1 MRCGWKT
8 TWALVLGVLL
18 PAWGMVPPFPL
29 LASGGGVAEA
39 ASGQEF
45 PGGEARE
52 ALEARLATVRD
63 NLNRLDANE
72 AGETS
77 LAAAGVTEELLDRI
91 FASEDQGALE
101 NFQAAMEPFETSYR
115 FVLSARLQAERILML
130 LTGEE
135 SEDPLLT
142 GVPPLGGDPAFDQA
156 QARWLLDRVGALA
169 TEVRQELASGTGG
182 KASDPA
188 LFRKLYRLKFAQAHQ
203 ETLQKALE
211 WGRTR
216 PEGLVGGNAEALR
229 TRESAVAERQRQLK
243 DAVNA
248 LLAPTPEPTAT
259 PTPEPTATPTPEPT
273 ATPTPELTATPT
285 PEPTATPTPE
295 PTATPTPE
303 PTATPTPEPTATP
316 TPEPTATPTPEPTAT
331 PTPEPTATPTPEPTA
346 TPTPDPRE
354 GKALLLREE
363 GMALEF
369 QGKPAE
375 ALKKYEAS
383 LKFVEAPETR
393 FLAEKLRAQR
403 QEARKLRQEA
413 IALQKAKKMEE
424 SREKYRKSHTLWP
437 DPKLVSHL
445 EWMDRD
451 IAERAAREER
461 SQRRAEARRLV
472 NEAVA
477 LQKEK
482 RYEEAL
488 EKLRESLALEQ
499 SPKVSAYVATLEK
512 RRQEA
517 LAKREKALALRQEG
531 WGLEQERRLQDALE
545 RYRKSL
551 ALAPD
556 PRLEERVKALQERM
570 KEGARLRSEGV
581 KLQQEGRLAEALE
594 QYRASL
600 ARVFDAKLE
609 AHVQKLEAF
618 LQQKGSPQQNP

>member
-101 NFQAAMEPFETSYR
+101 KFQAAMEPFETSYR

-273 ATPTPELTATPT
+273 ATPTPE
-285 PEPTATPTPE
+285 
-295 PTATPTPE
+295 
-303 PTATPTPEPTATP
+303 
-316 TPEPTATPTPEPTAT
+316 PTATPTPEPTAT

-393 FLAEKLRAQR
+393 FLVEKLRAQR

-424 SREKYRKSHTLWP
+424 SREKYRKSHALWP

-531 WGLEQERRLQDALE
+531 WSLEQERRLQNALE